1 MPSSSG
7 GEQVWNFRA
16 IHAAASGMESQAG
29 VISGLHA
36 EGKSTLA
43 QLSELWGGSA
53 SGAYINL
60 QQRWDTRAEETNTA
74 LLSLARSIHQAADDS
89 ERNELTTMNQFA
101 G

>member
-1 MPSSSG
+1 MAGSSG
-7 GEQVWNFRA
+7 GEQVWNFPA

-29 VISGLHA
+29 IISGLHA

-43 QLSELWGGSA
+43 RLSELWGGSA
-53 SGAYINL
+53 SGAYVSL

-89 ERNELTTMNQFA
+89 ERNEQVTLNQFA
-101 G
+101 

>member
-7 GEQVWNFRA
+7 GEQTWDFVA

-29 VISGLHA
+29 IISTLHA

-43 QLSELWGGSA
+43 HLAELWGGTA
-53 SGAYINL
+53 SGAYIHL
-60 QQRWDTRAEETNTA
+60 QQRWDTRAEDTNTS
-74 LLSLARSIHQAADDS
+74 LLSLARSIHSAADDS
-89 ERNELTTMNQFA
+89 ERNEQVTMNQFA